1 MTSVRLAV
9 ISAGAAHSLVAAVAK
24 DISVEVAG
32 TFGAVGTMR
41 ERFLAGE
48 ACDLLILTKAQI
60 AQLAAERRVDAAS
73 AADLGVVRTAIA
85 VRVDQDVPDV
95 ADEARLRTAILAA
108 DALYF
113 PDPAKATAGIHFVT
127 VLEALGIHA
136 AMRPRF
142 RNFPNGATSMRELA
156 RSKERALGCTQAT
169 EIIAT
174 PGIKLVAMLPR
185 AFELATVYTAAVSAA
200 ARDADNARAFI
211 SRLAG
216 AEALSARRRAGFE
229 DIPPSSSPG

>member
-1 MTSVRLAV
+1 MSSVRLDV
-9 ISAGAAHSLVAAVAK
+9 IGAGAAHSLVVAIAK
-24 DISVEVAG
+24 EDAIEVDG
-32 TFGAVGTMR
+32 TFGAVGAMR
-41 ERFLAGE
+41 EKFLAGE

-85 VRVDQDVPDV
+85 MRAGEAVPDV
-95 ADEARLRTAILAA
+95 SNAVKLREAILAA

-113 PDPAKATAGIHFVT
+113 PDPEKATAGIHFVK
-127 VLEALGIHA
+127 VLDALGIRA
-136 AMRPRF
+136 VVEPRF

-156 RSKERALGCTQAT
+156 RSTGRALGCTQST

-174 PGIKLVAMLPR
+174 PGIALVAMLPR
-185 AFELATVYTAAVSAA
+185 AFELATVYTAAVSAT
-200 ARDADNARAFI
+200 ARDAGNARAFI

-216 AEALSARRRAGFE
+216 AASLTARRRAGFE
-229 DIPPSSSPG
+229 GLPSASAPG